1 MKILLIG
8 FGSIGKRHLGNLF
21 HLGYRDID
29 VVTSKISLPEPFNQ
43 LILYKSVENALASAA
58 YETAILCTPTSY
70 HTPAI
75 LQLLKANI
83 YRIYVEKPISHSL
96 DDLDEVTSLAG
107 SYSNKI
113 VVGFDLHFD
122 KGFQKV
128 QEFLTEG
135 TIGKIISINA
145 KVGQYLPDWRPAEDY
160 RQGMSAKKATGG
172 GVMLDLV
179 HEFDYVTCLAGP
191 VKTVAAL
198 YNKSGTL
205 QIETEDIAE
214 VLLQFENGAVGT
226 IHLDYLQPSLVRNC
240 LITGAE
246 GSIQWNLATNKVEW
260 VNHKKESFTYDYK
273 GFERNDRLIEIL
285 KSFLADVP
293 DARLT
298 TLAAGIKSLQ
308 LVLAAKKSCDTQQFV
323 KMNEMDV
330 SVKSNPL

>member
-29 VVTSKISLPEPFNQ
+29 VVTSKTSLPEPFNQ
-43 LILYKSVENALASAA
+43 LTFYKSVENALANAA

-83 YRIYVEKPISHSL
+83 YRIYIEKPISHSL
-96 DDLDEVTSLAG
+96 DDIDEVTSLAG
-107 SYSNKI
+107 SYLNKI
-113 VVGFDLHFD
+113 VVGFDLHFEQ
-122 KGFQKV
+122 GLQKV
-128 QEFLTEG
+128 KALLAENV
-135 TIGKIISINA
+135 IGNIVSINA
-145 KVGQYLPDWRPAEDY
+145 QVGQYLPDWRPAEDY
-160 RQGMSAKKATGG
+160 RQGMSAKIAMGG

-191 VKTVAAL
+191 VKKVAAL
-198 YNKSGTL
+198 YNNSGTL
-205 QIETEDIAE
+205 EIETEDVAE

-240 LITGAE
+240 LITGTE
-246 GSIQWNLATNKVEW
+246 GSMQWNLATNTVDW
-260 VNHKKESFTYDYK
+260 MNHKKESFTYDYK
-273 GFERNDRLIEIL
+273 GFGRNDRFIEIM
-285 KSFLADVP
+285 KCFLADVP
-293 DARLT
+293 DTRLT
-298 TLAAGIKSLQ
+298 NLTAGIKSLQ

-323 KMNEMDV
+323 KMNEMDLFT
-330 SVKSNPL
+330 KRNPL